1 MYIRSVNYYE
11 TDMMQVVHHS
21 NYIRWFEEARTKLL
35 DDVGYSY
42 ARIENE
48 GIMIPVLSVSCEYKM
63 PCRFG
68 ETVCIKSKLIGYSG
82 VRMTIEYEIW
92 DEKCEELR
100 VTGTSSHCFV
110 DSQFRPI
117 SVKRSVPKLHEVLSG
132 LLES

>member
-35 DDVGYSY
+35 DEAGYSY
-42 ARIENE
+42 ARIESE
-48 GIMIPVLSVSCEYKM
+48 GIMIPVLSVNCEYKM

-68 ETVCIKSKLIGYSG
+68 ETVCIKSKLVEYSG
-82 VRMTIEYEIW
+82 VRMTIEYEVW

-100 VTGTSSHCFV
+100 VTGRSSHCFV

-117 SVKRSVPKLHEVLSG
+117 SVKRKVPELHAVF
-132 LLES
+132 ESLMAE

>member
-1 MYIRSVNYYE
+1 MYVRSVNYYE

-35 DDVGYSY
+35 DEAGYSY
-42 ARIENE
+42 ARIEEE
-48 GIMIPVLSVSCEYKM
+48 GIMIPVLSVACEYKI

-68 ETVCIKSKLIGYSG
+68 ENVCIKSKLVEYSG
-82 VRMTIEYEIW
+82 VRMTIEYEVW

-100 VTGTSSHCFV
+100 VTGRSSHCFV

-117 SVKRSVPKLHEVLSG
+117 SVKRKVPELHAVF
-132 LLES
+132 ESLMAE